1 MKSQSRGIS
10 EGEND
15 VIFLPFCIL
24 TSCRTFPHHDFF
36 TDGQGIGQE
45 NLFNVLK
52 AYSLYGNLIPELVVR
67 IVMTLHLR
75 YDPKVGYC
83 QGLPFIVAI
92 LLLNVRGTMIR
103 PAFADLAIRCRTRKR
118 FPFLLG

>member
-1 MKSQSRGIS
+1 MKNQLHGIS

-15 VIFLPFCIL
+15 VTFLPFCIL

-52 AYSLYGNLIPELVVR
+52 AYSLYGNLIFDLVVR
-67 IVMTLHLR
+67 IVMTFIS
-75 YDPKVGYC
+75 DTIPKS
-83 QGLPFIVAI
+83 AI
-92 LLLNVRGTMIR
+92 AKV
-103 PAFADLAIRCRTRKR
+103 CRSLSL
-118 FPFLLG
+118 FCC